1 MQCRLRMLSSTPFFG
16 RMGRM
21 IEQPPTDSR
30 PTDDM
35 DFLDRLRREEL
46 HVNTAELA
54 GNPFESKATWRTAIR
69 KTGTRG
75 WAAGALAIAV
85 LMLAWHLRPHESAD
99 EVIVASP
106 DGIARLT
113 AADPRALRQ
122 QIVAELHDAG
132 VQAAGYEQLGVN
144 GVDAD
149 LPLPT
154 APAVLAVLKKH
165 RVPAPADGSLRI
177 EIKAP

>member
-1 MQCRLRMLSSTPFFG
+1 MRRMSDQ
-16 RMGRM
+16 
-21 IEQPPTDSR
+21 IPPDART
-30 PTDDM
+30 TDDA

-46 HVNTAELA
+46 RVVNPAELA
-54 GNPFESKATWRTAIR
+54 GNPFEPKATWRSAVR

-85 LMLAWHLRPHESAD
+85 LMLAWHLRPQGSTD
-99 EVIVASP
+99 DVVPSSP

-122 QIVAELHDAG
+122 QIVGELHAAG
-132 VQAAGYEQLGVN
+132 VDAAGYEQLGIN

-149 LPLPT
+149 LPQPT
-154 APAVLAVLKKH
+154 ALAVLTILHKH
-165 RVPAPADGSLRI
+165 RIPAPANGALRI
-177 EIKAP
+177 EISAP